1 MTSGMRSTNCTPIDH
16 LEVGLLAEGDAAA
29 TAAAIRQGSASK
41 NATVADEEVDHRFV
55 KFHCS

>member
-1 MTSGMRSTNCTPIDH
+1 MKCTKS
-16 LEVGLLAEGDAAA
+16 LTEVGLLAEGDAAA
-29 TAAAIRQGSASK
+29 TAAAVRQGSASK